1 MVDEDALPKLGHS
14 TYKADFAIG
23 SLRLIIEAKF
33 ARSKDDFKQIEKE
46 IQEDC
51 IPYLRDLR
59 YESLIVFIY
68 DDSASV
74 QEHDI
79 TRRALLEIPGIVDVV
94 IVSRPSQLAP
104 KATARKSGIKSR
116 KSPTS

>member
-1 MVDEDALPKLGHS
+1 MK
-14 TYKADFAIG
+14 
-23 SLRLIIEAKF
+23 LIIEAEF
-33 ARSKDDFKQIEKE
+33 ATSRDDFKKIEKE
-46 IQEDC
+46 VQEDC

-74 QEHDI
+74 QEHDT
-79 TRRALLEIPGIVDVV
+79 TRRALLEIPGVVDVV

-104 KATARKSGIKSR
+104 KAMTQRRQKDLQSR
-116 KSPTS
+116 QQITDL